1 MLLDNAL
8 IMRVKNRVC
17 SLHYCLLIVV
27 LFLPFNLFSQKVRE
41 TKRQR
46 ICLID
51 SYNSNFPTYIHSAK
65 AIQEFIDTTHYHID
79 VEFMNSK
86 EFVDDVYVQHFHDFL
101 SYKLSKR
108 KPYDLFLV
116 ADDYAL
122 EYVLKYEQDLFKG
135 KPIVFWGINN
145 IDLARKQN
153 ANAHCTGVV
162 EDISIKET
170 INLAKT
176 LNPKLEEM
184 YVISDNSESGKTDL
198 NRVLNLKGYNTAI
211 NVHELNLAELSF
223 SEFETNLKKLK
234 GEKAL
239 LLLSLYRDKDFKYKP
254 FYEGLD
260 FIKKNSDLPIY
271 HLWKHGLNE
280 GIVGGFLIHHYRQT
294 QEALKI
300 ADQILK
306 GKAIEEIPVLEESPN
321 QCYLDYKELKKAKLV
336 PSTFPS
342 DWIVINKPSS
352 FIQMSRKYAYLILSV
367 GLLVFGLLFFFIYY
381 AKRENLL
388 KNELIQAQLDAS
400 KVDELKNA
408 FLNNISHEIRTPMN
422 GILGF
427 AEFLASPDVSME
439 DRVSYLDIISEN
451 SNQLLNVVN
460 EIVDI
465 AKVQSGHSDIKME
478 LIDIDGLLSDM
489 EREYKKIADQK
500 NLEIRL
506 IKNISVKKVCADR
519 LYLQKIFRNLID
531 NAIKFTDDGCVEI
544 GYDKKGDLIEFYVKD
559 TGIGISEDLFK
570 TIFENFRQVQE
581 SDIREYGGLGL
592 GLSITR
598 AFVKSMGGKVW
609 VESVENVGSCFYF
622 TLPYVDYDP
631 ALLINPNVFCEVN

>member
-1 MLLDNAL
+1 MLLDNSL
-8 IMRVKNRVC
+8 IMNVKNRVS
-17 SLHYCLLIVV
+17 SLHYCLLFIV
-27 LFLPFNLFSQKVRE
+27 LFLPFNLFSQKIRE

-65 AIQEFIDTTHYHID
+65 AIQEFIDTTHYQID

-86 EFVDDVYVQHFHDFL
+86 EFVDDVYVKHFHDFL

-122 EYVLKYEQDLFKG
+122 EYVLKYEEELCQN

-145 IDLARKQN
+145 LDLARKQN
-153 ANAHCTGVV
+153 TNPNCTGIV

-176 LNPKLEEM
+176 LNPKLREM
-184 YVISDNSESGKTDL
+184 YIISDNSESGKTDL
-198 NRVLNLKGYNTAI
+198 KRVMNTKGLNTEI

-223 SEFETNLKKLK
+223 SEFEKNLQQLK

-239 LLLSLYRDKDFKYKP
+239 LLLSLYRDKNFKYKP

-271 HLWKHGLNE
+271 HLWKHGLND
-280 GIVGGFLIHHYRQT
+280 GIVGGYLIHHYRQT

-300 ADQILK
+300 ADQVLK
-306 GKAIEEIPVLEESPN
+306 GKAIKDIPVLDESPN
-321 QCYLDYKELKKAKLV
+321 QCYLDYKELKRSKLV
-336 PSTFPS
+336 PSVFPD
-342 DWIVINKPSS
+342 DWIVINKPNS
-352 FIQMSRKYAYLILSV
+352 FIHMSRKHVYLILSV

-388 KNELIQAQLDAS
+388 KKELIQAQLDAS

-427 AEFLASPDVSME
+427 AEFLASPDISME
-439 DRVSYLDIISEN
+439 DRASYLDIISEN

-478 LIDIDGLLSDM
+478 PIEIDSLLSNI
-489 EREYKKIADQK
+489 EREYKIFTERK
-500 NLEIRL
+500 NLELRIVL
-506 IKNISVKKVCADR
+506 SSCVKRVFADR
-519 LYLQKIFRNLID
+519 LYLLKIFRNLID
-531 NAIKFTDDGCVEI
+531 NAIKFTHTGCIEI
-544 GYDKKGDLIEFYVKD
+544 GYNKKGDFIEFYVKD
-559 TGIGISEDLFK
+559 TGIGISKDLFK
-570 TIFENFRQVQE
+570 IIFENFRQVQE
-581 SDIREYGGLGL
+581 SDMRQYGGLGL

-609 VESVENVGSCFYF
+609 VESVENEGSCFYF

-631 ALLINPNVFCEVN
+631 ALLIKPDVFCEVN